1 MKLSAMLYKK
11 FAKSSGTIIKN
22 GGNTAGKFTSGN
34 FGRPKGARNKK
45 IITIE
50 SLLEGQA
57 EALKQSAISKAIE
70 GDGLALRLCMER
82 IVPAPKDKSVSFSLR
97 AMKGCNGC
105 L

>member
-22 GGNTAGKFTSGN
+22 GGNTADKFTSGN

-45 IITIE
+45 TQAIE
-50 SLLEGQA
+50 SLQEGQA
-57 EALKQSAISKAIE
+57 EALTQTAICKAIE

-82 IVPAPKDKSVSFSLR
+82 ISPAPKGKLVSFPLPE
-97 AMKGCNGC
+97 MK
-105 L
+105 